1 MAGRRGNGEGSIYQ
15 RKTTD
20 KRWCASVSM
29 GYDEGGKPV
38 RKVVTAKTR
47 AEVVKKL
54 KAIQRQLD
62 DGLPLPDQSMTVA
75 QLLDRWYADVLR
87 HQVAESAALGYR
99 SVANHHIVPS
109 IGRKKLAALTTSDV
123 DRLLSSKIDAGLAVS
138 TVRRIRSVLAQA
150 IDQGIRWGAVNR
162 NVASLARAPRAPRKE
177 GRTLT
182 PEQAHKFLEQLSGH
196 RNEALYA
203 LMLSVGLRRGEA
215 LGLRWDDFNE
225 RTGVIQVRRQL
236 QRETTGLV
244 LKDTKTARSRRA
256 INLPRPMLAMLKT
269 HRTQQAADRLALGA
283 AWTETGY
290 IFTSSVGTPIDPRN
304 LLREFKSIC
313 ADAGLGNWHVHE
325 LRHSAAS
332 LMLAMG
338 VPIQVVSEV
347 LGHASI
353 RMTADVYGHIL
364 APDRQAAA
372 DAMGRVLWSTSNSR

>member
-29 GYDEGGKPV
+29 GYDDGGKPV

-99 SVANHHIVPS
+99 SVANHHIVPA

-162 NVASLARAPRAPRKE
+162 NVASLARAPRAQRKE

-182 PEQAHKFLEQLSGH
+182 PEQAHAFLEQLSGH

-256 INLPRPMLAMLKT
+256 INLPRPMLKMLKA
-269 HRTQQAADRLALGA
+269 HRTQQAVDGLALGA
-283 AWTETGY
+283 AWTDTGY

-313 ADAGLGNWHVHE
+313 AGAGLGNWHVHE

-364 APDRQAAA
+364 APDREAAA
-372 DAMGRVLWSTSNSR
+372 DAMGRALWSNQGN